1 MGVLRW
7 DGFLFKT
14 KNKAW
19 SAVTEEANVVSP
31 ETQNVDQR
39 KRKKRCD
46 MSVSVQQG
54 APTQKRCLNTA
65 ELSDQGEK
73 LTADI
78 AFFKLIC
85 DYYYNYLCY
94 RINVVIQFYFA
105 IFE

>member
-1 MGVLRW
+1 
-7 DGFLFKT
+7 
-14 KNKAW
+14 
-19 SAVTEEANVVSP
+19 
-31 ETQNVDQR
+31 
-39 KRKKRCD
+39 

-85 DYYYNYLCY
+85 DYYYN
-94 RINVVIQFYFA
+94 
-105 IFE
+105 

>member
-1 MGVLRW
+1 
-7 DGFLFKT
+7 
-14 KNKAW
+14 
-19 SAVTEEANVVSP
+19 
-31 ETQNVDQR
+31 
-39 KRKKRCD
+39 

-85 DYYYNYLCY
+85 GYYYNYLCY